1 MLPLVLLLLCF
12 IRCTVISGLT
22 FGPYFNVATFL
33 DYNTYVMKTEVTGTL
48 KPLVEVLPS
57 LPSNI
62 TILGFATGECGSEV
76 WAGGVSTLPLISTN
90 LPGLVSA
97 KLPYIISTGGASGI
111 FTCFTDANFEIF
123 INRYLTTS
131 LIGFDF
137 DIEGNRLS
145 SAQISSIVTR
155 VKNAQ
160 TKFPGLR
167 WSFTITTKGLF
178 FLLSFVLNFF
188 LLLLLTFISFF
199 LSFCLSF
206 CFQRRHRSSIIAKVM
221 ASK

>member
-12 IRCTVISGLT
+12 IRCTVISGLI

-33 DYNTYVMKTEVTGTL
+33 DYNTYVMKTEVTGAL

-76 WAGGVSTLPLISTN
+76 WAGGVPTLSFISTN

-123 INRYLTTS
+123 INRYLTSS

-145 SAQISSIVTR
+145 SAQITSIVTR

-160 TKFPGLR
+160 TKYPGLR
-167 WSFTITTKGLF
+167 WSFTITTKGSF
-178 FLLSFVLNFF
+178 FLLFSFFSSVFY
-188 LLLLLTFISFF
+188 FF
-199 LSFCLSF
+199 LSFFLFIFVFSKAAQIVHHC
-206 CFQRRHRSSIIAKVM
+206 KVM